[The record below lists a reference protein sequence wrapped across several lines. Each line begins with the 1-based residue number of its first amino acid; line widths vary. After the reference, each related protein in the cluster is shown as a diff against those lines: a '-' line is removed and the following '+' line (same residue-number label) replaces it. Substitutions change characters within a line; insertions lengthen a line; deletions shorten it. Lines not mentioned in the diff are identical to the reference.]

1 MLLQDQD
8 CRDLARNHKKEF
20 KSEPWKVLELGAIAY
35 LRVDK
40 FLSTVCQ
47 GSVSHRRSSCW
58 SGAPQARVQR
68 GPGAGLSGPLSSSCP
83 WGVRCAGQTGKIGY
97 RLLGTQEQAA
107 IPFLIVTQ
115 QCCAKQIS
123 QNANSQGRWQQ
134 AQ

>member
-20 KSEPWKVLELGAIAY
+20 KHEPWKVLELGAIAY

-40 FLSTVCQ
+40 FLFTVCQ

-68 GPGAGLSGPLSSSCP
+68 GPGAGLSGPAELFLPLGSE
-83 WGVRCAGQTGKIGY
+83 VRGAN
-97 RLLGTQEQAA
+97 QENRIQAA
-107 IPFLIVTQ
+107 GDSGP
-115 QCCAKQIS
+115 
-123 QNANSQGRWQQ
+123 GRYSFPDSD
-134 AQ
+134 ATVLRKTDLSEG